1 MQIRRKPEWLKVKLP
16 ATHEFKHVKGILS
29 QFNLHSVCQEAHC
42 PNVTEC
48 FHSGTATFLIL
59 GNICTRNCRYCNIQY
74 GTPERLDEME
84 PERLTEA
91 VKELGLQYVVITSVT
106 RDDLSDGGAG
116 LFARCVEM
124 LYREVPRCRVEVLI
138 PDLRGSW
145 DALACIIKSKPH
157 VINHNMEVVPAL
169 FSHIRPQGN
178 YHLSLELL
186 HRLHQCSDKE
196 IIVKSGFMVGFG
208 ESWSDIMVLL
218 HDLARVHCEMVTIG
232 QYQQPTRDHW
242 PVMKYYHPDEFEVMK
257 GIAHELGVKHVE
269 AGPLVRSSYH
279 AARISQTESRKAI

>member
-1 MQIRRKPEWLKVKLP
+1 MQIKRKPEWLKVKLP
-16 ATHEFKHVKGILS
+16 ASHEFQHVKGILS
-29 QFNLHSVCQEAHC
+29 QFNLHSICQEAHC

-59 GNICTRNCRYCNIQY
+59 GNICTRNCLYCNVQH
-74 GTPERLDEME
+74 GTPEGLDEME
-84 PERLTEA
+84 PERLIQA
-91 VKELGLQYVVITSVT
+91 VKELGLRYIVITSVT

-116 LFARCVEM
+116 VFARCVER
-124 LYREVPRCRVEVLI
+124 LYQEVPGCRVEVLI
-138 PDLRGSW
+138 PDLQGNW
-145 DALACIIKSKPH
+145 DALECIIKSKPH
-157 VINHNMEVVPAL
+157 VINHNMEVGPAF

-186 HRLHQCSDKE
+186 HRISQYGEKE
-196 IIVKSGFMVGFG
+196 IVVKSGFMVGFG

-232 QYQQPTRDHW
+232 QYQQPSRNHW

-257 GIAHELGVKHVE
+257 GMAQELGVKHVE
-269 AGPLVRSSYH
+269 SGPLVRSSYH
-279 AARISQTESRKAI
+279 AAKISQIESRKAL